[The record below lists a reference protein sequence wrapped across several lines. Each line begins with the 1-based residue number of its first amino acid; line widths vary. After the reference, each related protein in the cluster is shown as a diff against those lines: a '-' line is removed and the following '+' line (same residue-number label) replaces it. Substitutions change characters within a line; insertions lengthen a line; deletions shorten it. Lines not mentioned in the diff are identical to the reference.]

1 MWSCTSVSH
10 LLHSL
15 SPLLS
20 KPSECKPRHN
30 TGLVKSYIY
39 IYMIYET
46 LQICWHKV
54 DDEPSHLSKTET
66 LLSPRDV
73 VCPADNSFREKQQQ
87 DQSAAP
93 QELHSKKP
101 TQLCLQSSAQ
111 SERTL
116 TPIPWADFGRSD
128 RSVWTSGH

>member
-1 MWSCTSVSH
+1 
-10 LLHSL
+10 
-15 SPLLS
+15 
-20 KPSECKPRHN
+20 
-30 TGLVKSYIY
+30 
-39 IYMIYET
+39 MIYET

-101 TQLCLQSSAQ
+101 TQLCLQSLAQ
-111 SERTL
+111 SGQQRGPSHPFLGLTL
-116 TPIPWADFGRSD
+116 AGVTGVCGRVD
-128 RSVWTSGH
+128 TDSVC

>member
-1 MWSCTSVSH
+1 
-10 LLHSL
+10 
-15 SPLLS
+15 
-20 KPSECKPRHN
+20 
-30 TGLVKSYIY
+30 
-39 IYMIYET
+39 MIYET

-93 QELHSKKP
+93 QE
-101 TQLCLQSSAQ
+101 
-111 SERTL
+111 
-116 TPIPWADFGRSD
+116 
-128 RSVWTSGH
+128 